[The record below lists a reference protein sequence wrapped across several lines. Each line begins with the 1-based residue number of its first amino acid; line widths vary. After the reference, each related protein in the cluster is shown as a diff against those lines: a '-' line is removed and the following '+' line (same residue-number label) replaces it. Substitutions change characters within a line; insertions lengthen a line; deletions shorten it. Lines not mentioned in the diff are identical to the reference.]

1 MIMRKL
7 EENNL
12 TMVVGITKTRIKP
25 LTNILLKKDNE
36 KKNEKN
42 TK

>member
-36 KKNEKN
+36 NENEEK